1 MAKKLDA
8 SLAILNG
15 AIGDYL
21 AKTGNGL
28 ATETTFF
35 TARGS
40 RSLDLEAGRLAAAF
54 PPPSRRVVFLI
65 HGLMCTESVWQ
76 MRGGGDYGSLLADDL
91 GFCPVYVRYN
101 TGLPIAESGASLAR
115 ALELFVE
122 GLPVLP
128 EEIVLIGHSMGG
140 LVARS
145 ACHIARS
152 EKQRWLPLVRRAV
165 YLGTPHLGTPLE
177 RVGRVV
183 AKLLRA
189 VPDPYT
195 RLVAD
200 IGDLRSAGIKDLGE
214 GLRDARHPVP
224 LLPEIEHFLVAAS
237 LSDPWLATLFGDAL
251 VPVSSATNGG
261 LGLATDVVPDNLR
274 ILEGSDHVAIAHDP
288 AVYAYIRGWCTEKAN
303 G

>member
-8 SLAILNG
+8 SIAILNG

-35 TARGS
+35 AAIGGEP
-40 RSLDLEAGRLAAAF
+40 LQLEPGELTRTF
-54 PPPSRRVVFLI
+54 PSPSTRVVVLI
-65 HGLMCTESVWQ
+65 HGLMCTEGVWH
-76 MRGGGDYGSLLADDL
+76 MPGGVDYGSLLAADL
-91 GFCPVYVRYN
+91 GFCPIYARYN

-115 ALELFVE
+115 ALELLVE
-122 GLPVLP
+122 GYPVP
-128 EEIVLIGHSMGG
+128 VEEIVLIGHSMGG

-145 ACHIARS
+145 ACHAARL
-152 EKQRWLPLVRRAV
+152 EGQRWLPLVRRAI

-214 GLRDARHPVP
+214 GLRDAHHPVP

-251 VPVSSATNGG
+251 VPLSSATNGYRVSEG
-261 LGLATDVVPDNLR
+261 SGGMPDNLK
-274 ILEGSDHVAIAHDP
+274 IVESLSWWSGSKYGKSWPGFTLGA
-288 AVYAYIRGWCTEKAN
+288 E
-303 G
+303 